1 LKENLKIKTYA
12 SEEEWIV
19 IQKNLIS
26 LSETLGDKINHLADL
41 KLELASLIQRTENEK
56 EVSYLM
62 IELISTVNLFQ
73 STSIKLEVLNNEI
86 TTLETD
92 INTTTAETNQY
103 YAESASIVKGMQQE
117 LESNMNSYEQSLKR
131 TDNDVIRALG
141 EMSDLKDYIT
151 AELKKVLTLT
161 ETQLSQ
167 VAEIS

>member
-1 LKENLKIKTYA
+1 
-12 SEEEWIV
+12 
-19 IQKNLIS
+19 
-26 LSETLGDKINHLADL
+26 
-41 KLELASLIQRTENEK
+41 
-56 EVSYLM
+56 
-62 IELISTVNLFQ
+62 
-73 STSIKLEVLNNEI
+73 
-86 TTLETD
+86 
-92 INTTTAETNQY
+92 
-103 YAESASIVKGMQQE
+103 MQQE

>member
-1 LKENLKIKTYA
+1 LSSYPPLK
-12 SEEEWIV
+12 
-19 IQKNLIS
+19 
-26 LSETLGDKINHLADL
+26 
-41 KLELASLIQRTENEK
+41 
-56 EVSYLM
+56 
-62 IELISTVNLFQ
+62 LFQ